1 MLLANLALFYLLQS
15 FLFFSFPQ
23 ERIEFVKEFLKVTV
37 SGLLEFVFSALVWF
51 SFCLFVFPYIQSTT
65 VDYHCSYALTMYV
78 TVHIFDCFVHLDK
91 QTLIDKFGCNVK
103 ARVGKI
109 NKASDVSEHE
119 H

>member
-1 MLLANLALFYLLQS
+1 MVCLN
-15 FLFFSFPQ
+15 LFFL
-23 ERIEFVKEFLKVTV
+23 R
-37 SGLLEFVFSALVWF
+37 
-51 SFCLFVFPYIQSTT
+51 LFG
-65 VDYHCSYALTMYV
+65 YALTMYV

>member
-1 MLLANLALFYLLQS
+1 
-15 FLFFSFPQ
+15 
-23 ERIEFVKEFLKVTV
+23 
-37 SGLLEFVFSALVWF
+37 
-51 SFCLFVFPYIQSTT
+51 
-65 VDYHCSYALTMYV
+65 MYV
-78 TVHIFDCFVHLDK
+78 TVHISDCFVHLDK